1 MTKINVT
8 NIAGNGKQVHF
19 SIMQAIL
26 RMIRSLLLL
35 RHRKTWGPFVEAAE
49 ISGFDHGFTI
59 SWSQKAEDIALL
71 SIFENQQ
78 SGTYLDIGAHH
89 PTRFSVTRHL
99 YQRGWHGVNV
109 DANQM
114 LINDF
119 LEHRI
124 RDINICTAVG
134 HQESYEFTVFEESA
148 ISTIDPEWKMKFLSE
163 NNKVARIEIVRGRTL
178 RDLYDEYYSTT
189 PVDLLTIDAEGSDLA
204 VLESLHFESLEQKRL
219 PRFIMLE
226 TSPPVHTS
234 LEMSSVQLAM
244 GYGYVPWMVLPMAT
258 ILKSGNT

>member
-1 MTKINVT
+1 MPEKGMQI
-8 NIAGNGKQVHF
+8 HF
-19 SIMQAIL
+19 SIMRSML
-26 RMIRSLLLL
+26 RMIRALLLF

-78 SGTYLDIGAHH
+78 SGTYLDLGAHH

-114 LINDF
+114 LINNF
-119 LEHRI
+119 IEQRP

-134 HQESYEFTVFEESA
+134 NQESYEFTIFEEAA
-148 ISTIDPEWKMKFLSE
+148 ISTIDPEWKKKFLSE
-163 NNKVARIEIVRGRTL
+163 NNKVARIEIVKGRTL
-178 RDLYDEYYSTT
+178 RDLYDEYYSTE
-189 PVDLLTIDAEGSDLA
+189 PVDLLTIDAEGSDFV
-204 VLESLHFESLEQKRL
+204 VLESLHFNSLEQKRW
-219 PRFIMLE
+219 PKFIMLE
-226 TSPPVHTS
+226 TSPPVHSS
-234 LEMSSVQLAM
+234 LEESSVQLAIS
-244 GYGYVPWMVLPMAT
+244 YGYLPWLVLPMAT
-258 ILKSGNT
+258 ILKSGNS